1 MAAGPQ
7 TQPGA
12 PTGTEVDADTRTLR
26 RALGSFAT
34 GITVVTG
41 RRPDGEPYGL
51 TASSFQSLSL
61 DPPLILYSSQRGAA
75 SLDSLAARPAF
86 CANVLRHDQAWM
98 ALQFAERRPDR
109 FKDVE
114 WEAGLFDCPVIDGVL
129 ASFECRLWGTYDGG
143 DHVIVIGEVL
153 RQRHAEHGNPLLYF
167 RGGFLEHTASRPGA

>member
-7 TQPGA
+7 THPGA

-41 RRPDGEPYGL
+41 RRPDGVPYGL

-75 SLDSLAARPAF
+75 SLDSLAARPA
-86 CANVLRHDQAWM
+86 
-98 ALQFAERRPDR
+98 
-109 FKDVE
+109 
-114 WEAGLFDCPVIDGVL
+114 
-129 ASFECRLWGTYDGG
+129 SFGSCRLPPLP
-143 DHVIVIGEVL
+143 V
-153 RQRHAEHGNPLLYF
+153 QCHAPGRDAVCSRNPPLK
-167 RGGFLEHTASRPGA
+167 